1 MIVVRLMGGLGN
13 QMFQYAAGL
22 SLAHKHKTKLRIDRS
37 WFDLHRENV
46 DAPRDYELDCFTLP
60 QDFISP
66 DQYIEMTEQT
76 SLKRRVFLATK
87 AAAKPKLRL
96 YTEPH
101 YHFDSGFWRQKDNV
115 IISGF
120 WQSEQYFGTAAPN
133 IQKAFSF
140 AKAPSGKNKQLA
152 QQIAALGANSVSLH
166 VRRSDYANIK
176 TTKETHGLMGLDYY
190 REAIKLIEKKIQNP
204 TFFVI
209 SDDPEWCKKH
219 IKIKKHETIYIDHNK
234 DGWKDMQL
242 MSLCQNHIIA
252 NSSFSWWGAWLD
264 QSQKKIVIGPK
275 RWFADTTINVSDV
288 LPKGWKKL

>member
-22 SLAHKHKTKLRIDRS
+22 SLAHKYKTKLRIDRS

-46 DAPRDYELDCFTLP
+46 DAPRDYELGCFELQ

-66 DQYIEMTEQT
+66 DRYIEIAERTT
-76 SLKRRVFLATK
+76 LKRRIYLTTKIAT
-87 AAAKPKLRL
+87 KPKLRL

-101 YHFDSGFWRQKDNV
+101 YHYDPGFWQLKDNT
-115 IISGF
+115 ILSGF
-120 WQSEQYFGTAAPN
+120 WQSEKYFLDAAQD
-133 IQKAFSF
+133 IRKAFSF
-140 AKAPSGKNKQLA
+140 AKAPTGKNMQLA
-152 QQIAALGANSVSLH
+152 QRITELGKNSVSLH

-176 TTKETHGLMGLDYY
+176 ATKDTHGLMGLAYY
-190 REAIKLIEKKIQNP
+190 QEAIKVIEQKVDAP

-209 SDDPEWCKKH
+209 SDDPAWCKKN
-219 IKIKKHETIYIDHNK
+219 IKIKKHETVYIDHNK
-234 DGWKDMQL
+234 TGWKDMQL

-264 QSQKKIVIGPK
+264 QSPKKVVVGPK
-275 RWFADTTINVSDV
+275 RWFADTTIKTRDV
-288 LPKGWKKL
+288 IPATWKRI